1 MTTSKPTSA
10 NKYRVKHNEWGT
22 AEEFINKLLEYIEE
36 PLESMQ
42 QMDGDMYLSEYQKL
56 IKASWLIKNRQ
67 DEY

>member
-42 QMDGDMYLSEYQKL
+42 QMDGDMYLSEYHRL
-56 IKASWLIKNRQ
+56 VRGHWLIKNRR
-67 DEY
+67 DDY